1 MQHTPFNHW
10 FDTPYYHLLYA
21 HRDEHE
27 ATAFIDRLINH
38 LDPPLEATMIDIA
51 CGKGRHALQLAQK
64 GFQVTGI
71 DLSASSIEAARKLEQ
86 ANLKFMVH
94 DMRLPIQ
101 LDPVDYAFNFFTSF
115 GYFET
120 ESEDQQAIAS
130 MARALKPGG
139 WLIMD
144 YLNLPLA
151 ENQLIPRSETES
163 NGIQFISERK
173 ITKRFIEKN
182 ITVIDPSLSERLH
195 FNERVARYRL
205 TDFTRIFEAHGL
217 SLETCLGNY
226 ALDPYNETNSPRL
239 ILIARKTK
247 TAE

>member
-1 MQHTPFNHW
+1 
-10 FDTPYYHLLYA
+10 
-21 HRDEHE
+21 
-27 ATAFIDRLINH
+27 
-38 LDPPLEATMIDIA
+38 
-51 CGKGRHALQLAQK
+51 
-64 GFQVTGI
+64 
-71 DLSASSIEAARKLEQ
+71 
-86 ANLKFMVH
+86 
-94 DMRLPIQ
+94 
-101 LDPVDYAFNFFTSF
+101 
-115 GYFET
+115 
-120 ESEDQQAIAS
+120 
-130 MARALKPGG
+130 
-139 WLIMD
+139 MD

-173 ITKRFIEKN
+173 ITERFIEKN
-182 ITVIDPSLSERLH
+182 ITVIDPRLSERLH

-247 TAE
+247 TTE